1 MALTETDNIEY
12 KRQIPED
19 IEKAVIAFLNAAGGE
34 IYVGIDDDGNVYGV
48 ENYDQ
53 TIRGFVD
60 RIKNNITP
68 SAMGLFT
75 VSPKSGEN
83 GKVYFIM
90 QIASG
95 LEKPYYINKYGMS
108 KRGCFIRIGTQNSP
122 MPQAMID
129 SLYAR
134 RSLHT
139 LHNVVSPRQNLTF
152 RQLKIYY
159 EEKGYTSDSENLLQ
173 NLDFY
178 TEDGKFNYAAYLMAD
193 SNGVSVK
200 MVQYAGTNK
209 VTILK
214 KTECGNCS
222 LVKAAYSM
230 LNALD
235 IYNQTAVEIT
245 YPNRIETRL
254 VEPIALR
261 EALLNAIIHN
271 DYIKGA
277 YPVVEF
283 YSDRVEI
290 TSSGGLPLGLSQE
303 AFFKGRSL
311 PRNRE
316 IMRIFSNMDLAEQL
330 GSGMHRIMQYYK
342 PEDYTI
348 DDTFITARF
357 KYNEHTH
364 TVVTGD
370 EVANDYREL
379 RRNYGET
386 TENYGETTEKL
397 RRNYGETTEKLRR
410 NYGEITEKLRRNYG
424 EITEKQAGFSATKN
438 RILELIKAD
447 NTITIDALAAA
458 VNVSTS
464 TIEKNIRQLKDAR
477 KLERKNG
484 DRGGHWEVVV

>member
-1 MALTETDNIEY
+1 MALTETDNREY
-12 KRQIPED
+12 KRQITED
-19 IEKAVIAFLNAAGGE
+19 IEKAVVAFLNAEGGE
-34 IYVGIDDDGNVYGV
+34 IYVGIDDNGNVYGV

-53 TIRGFVD
+53 TILGLVD
-60 RIKNNITP
+60 RIKNNIMP
-68 SAMGLFT
+68 SAMGLFS
-75 VSPKSGEN
+75 VSPKLDKN
-83 GKVYFIM
+83 GKTYFIM

-108 KRGCFIRIGTQNSP
+108 KKGCFVRIGTQNSP
-122 MPQAMID
+122 MTQAMID

-134 RSLHT
+134 RSLHA
-139 LHNVVSPRQNLTF
+139 LHNVVSPRQNLSF
-152 RQLKIYY
+152 RQLKIFY
-159 EEKGYTSDSENLLQ
+159 EEKGYSTDNENLLQ

-193 SNGVSVK
+193 NNGISVK
-200 MVQYAGTNK
+200 MARYAGNNK

-230 LNALD
+230 LDALD

-245 YPNRIETRL
+245 YPSRIETRL

-261 EALLNAIIHN
+261 EAVLNAIIHN
-271 DYIKGA
+271 DYIRGA

-290 TSSGGLPLGLSQE
+290 TSSGGLPLGLTQE

-316 IMRIFSNMDLAEQL
+316 IMRIFSNMELAEQL

-348 DDTFITARF
+348 DDTFVTARF
-357 KYNEHTH
+357 KYNEHALAQL
-364 TVVTGD
+364 TGQ
-370 EVANDYREL
+370 EV
-379 RRNYGET
+379 
-386 TENYGETTEKL
+386 TEKL
-397 RRNYGETTEKLRR
+397 RRNYGEV
-410 NYGEITEKLRRNYG
+410 
-424 EITEKQAGFSATKN
+424 TEKQATFSGTQK
-438 RILELIKAD
+438 RILELIIAD
-447 NTITIDALAAA
+447 NRITIEALAAA
-458 VNVSTS
+458 INVSTS
-464 TIEKNIRQLKDAR
+464 AIEKNIRQLKEAG
-477 KLERKNG
+477 KLKRING
-484 DRGGHWEVVV
+484 DRGGHWEK